1 MKTTVSRRDVTRLC
15 ATLCAAALIPLRKV
29 YAQTAPSQ
37 QFDVSTVKP
46 SNPGSDSN
54 YNYQFKTGH
63 GLLDARNVTLK
74 RFIMGAY
81 AVGPHQIF
89 GGPDWVYSDR
99 YDIMAKADPSINDDD
114 VFMAM
119 LQLLLTDRFKL
130 AIHSET
136 KTIPAYVLEVDKK
149 GPKLEKAEG
158 GDSVT
163 STSTGNN
170 GQVKIVLKNTDMDA
184 FAQRLARNLD
194 LPVVNQTGIKGIFN
208 FTVHWTPDTTAP
220 TKQEA
225 ADDVSIF
232 TALPEQ
238 LGLRLRSAK
247 APVQVLVI
255 DHVERPSE
263 N

>member
-1 MKTTVSRRDVTRLC
+1 
-15 ATLCAAALIPLRKV
+15 
-29 YAQTAPSQ
+29 
-37 QFDVSTVKP
+37 
-46 SNPGSDSN
+46 
-54 YNYQFKTGH
+54 
-63 GLLDARNVTLK
+63 
-74 RFIMGAY
+74 MGAY

-119 LQLLLTDRFKL
+119 LQLLLADRFKL
-130 AIHSET
+130 AIHRET

-163 STSTGNN
+163 NTSTGNN
-170 GQVKIVLKNTDMDA
+170 GQVNIVLKNTDMDS
-184 FAQRLARNLD
+184 FAEILARKMD
-194 LPVVNQTGIKGIFN
+194 FPVVNNTELKGVFN
-208 FTVHWTPDTTAP
+208 FTLHWTPDSSARSSD
-220 TKQEA
+220 EA
-225 ADDVSIF
+225 TDDVSIF